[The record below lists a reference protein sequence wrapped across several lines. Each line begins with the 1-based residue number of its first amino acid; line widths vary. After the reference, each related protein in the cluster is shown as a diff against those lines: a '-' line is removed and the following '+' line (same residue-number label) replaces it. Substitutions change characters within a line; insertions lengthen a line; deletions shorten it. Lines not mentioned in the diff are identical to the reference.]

1 MDRSESLIHSKN
13 PHRGSF
19 PCAAFA
25 NVRKSQKEK
34 TFYGILFAKTEEQ
47 RKEVIF
53 MWLIPAV
60 VILGYAFMIAALAK
74 HGAHEAKDNH
84 AMPSAQLWHW

>member
-1 MDRSESLIHSKN
+1 MKKKKLSPL
-13 PHRGSF
+13 
-19 PCAAFA
+19 
-25 NVRKSQKEK
+25 
-34 TFYGILFAKTEEQ
+34 
-47 RKEVIF
+47 
-53 MWLIPAV
+53 WLIPAV